1 MMLSHDLTMEQKEY
15 VKELKKRIGQAK
27 NLEERK
33 EMETQ
38 LYQFLERLFLEYK
51 LRRRGEL

>member
-27 NLEERK
+27 NPEERQ

>member
-15 VKELKKRIGQAK
+15 VRELKKRIGQAK
-27 NLEERK
+27 NPEERQ

-38 LYQFLERLFLEYK
+38 LNHFLERLFLEYK

>member
-15 VKELKKRIGQAK
+15 VKELKRRIGQAK
-27 NLEERK
+27 NSQERQ

-38 LYQFLERLFLEYK
+38 LNHFLERLFLEYK

>member
-1 MMLSHDLTMEQKEY
+1 MMLSHDLTREQKEY
-15 VKELKKRIGQAK
+15 VKELKKRIVQAK
-27 NLEERK
+27 NSEERQ

-38 LYQFLERLFLEYK
+38 LNHFLERLFLEYK